1 MMCSASGTYSLPSA
15 FMKSYWVS
23 TSQKMTRGIPGS
35 LPHNGPGNFS
45 EETGQCQQERQQL
58 DLQPQHH
65 CYLITAILPR
75 APRAVGPHLEGKMP
89 LFGEHEAE
97 LVEERGLARQRQHFG
112 DSAGP
117 CLGHQGVHQGPAHAG
132 ALLIRPHRQ
141 PGHLGQIARVDL
153 ERAASHELPVGCLG
167 DQILLDVPAQIVVAA
182 RQQVARGDVGSHER
196 LEGRDV
202 GERRP
207 PEVKGDPRP
216 TMPQGAAPR
225 SLLPKDRQRA
235 HARISSRIVVPRS
248 SSSDEMTSG
257 GTSRSTFAP
266 AVTTSSPRSRA
277 AVTYGAAG
285 SASSRPHISPR
296 PRTSFTFA
304 ERAASRASRAP
315 SHSPFCRT
323 AARKSGWA
331 MVRTTSRATLATRGP
346 PPNVVAWSP
355 GLDRKSTR
363 LNSSHQII
371 SYAVF
376 CLKKQTRALAVLA
389 LRPGLPVNP
398 PSPEDAVAQL
408 LTQPPEG
415 RTSLA
420 AAPGGW
426 PARRLGRGAPRCV
439 A

>member
-1 MMCSASGTYSLPSA
+1 MTCSASGTYSLPSA

-75 APRAVGPHLEGKMP
+75 APRAVRPHLERKMP

-117 CLGHQGVHQGPAHAG
+117 CLRHQGVHQGPAHAG

-141 PGHLGQIARVDL
+141 PRHLGQIARVDL

-196 LEGRDV
+196 FEGRDV
-202 GERRP
+202 GERGRAELEKTP
-207 PEVKGDPRP
+207 GAPGFRP
-216 TMPQGAAPR
+216 TMPQG
-225 SLLPKDRQRA
+225 QRT

-248 SSSDEMTSG
+248 SSSGEMTRG
-257 GTSRSTFAP
+257 GTSRSTSAP

-285 SASSRPHISPR
+285 SASSMPHISPR

-304 ERAASRASRAP
+304 ERAASPASRAP

-355 GLDRKSTR
+355 GLSAPAIASRSST
-363 LNSSHQII
+363 
-371 SYAVF
+371 APMG
-376 CLKKQTRALAVLA
+376 
-389 LRPGLPVNP
+389 RPP
-398 PSPEDAVAQL
+398 PSGLASVS
-408 LTQPPEG
+408 
-415 RTSLA
+415 TSGTT
-420 AAPGGW
+420 PVGS
-426 PARRLGRGAPRCV
+426 
-439 A
+439 